1 MRIHIFSNHYFPENN
16 PRAFRTDQII
26 RSLLEEHEVTYY
38 NSRAVLSD
46 FQETNGSE
54 SRKFKIQSKLKRNI
68 YKLFKAWIFPDK
80 SILTAFSVF
89 IKYSLLKR
97 VTKPDMIITISHP
110 WSFHL
115 IGILIKRIYAV
126 QWICDIGDLYAHNP
140 HTPTAHSYLRSNT
153 FKFESYVLRKADFL
167 ILNSGGI
174 LNYYNEV
181 RGIPKDKMK
190 LIYNAR
196 QLEFPLKKAK
206 HHGQITFLFLGSTFN
221 DLRNGIKECSIL
233 LETLKSPELA
243 ELDCK
248 ILLVGNQC
256 DGLIQFC
263 QAEKR
268 VSIVE
273 PISSSEVREFYS
285 KADFLINFS
294 HGTYPGLPSKVPEYF
309 ASGIPI
315 VNFCEDMNET
325 SVKFLIEMHADAI
338 HVNVR
343 KLNYKDLIDFILN
356 NNGYDGQSRPTWT
369 DWRKEQKNN
378 LLKCIDRLQ
387 NKKPE

>member
-126 QWICDIGDLYAHNP
+126 QWICDILLY
-140 HTPTAHSYLRSNT
+140 
-153 FKFESYVLRKADFL
+153 
-167 ILNSGGI
+167 
-174 LNYYNEV
+174 
-181 RGIPKDKMK
+181 
-190 LIYNAR
+190 
-196 QLEFPLKKAK
+196 
-206 HHGQITFLFLGSTFN
+206 
-221 DLRNGIKECSIL
+221 
-233 LETLKSPELA
+233 
-243 ELDCK
+243 
-248 ILLVGNQC
+248 
-256 DGLIQFC
+256 
-263 QAEKR
+263 
-268 VSIVE
+268 
-273 PISSSEVREFYS
+273 
-285 KADFLINFS
+285 
-294 HGTYPGLPSKVPEYF
+294 
-309 ASGIPI
+309 
-315 VNFCEDMNET
+315 
-325 SVKFLIEMHADAI
+325 
-338 HVNVR
+338 
-343 KLNYKDLIDFILN
+343 
-356 NNGYDGQSRPTWT
+356 
-369 DWRKEQKNN
+369 
-378 LLKCIDRLQ
+378 
-387 NKKPE
+387 